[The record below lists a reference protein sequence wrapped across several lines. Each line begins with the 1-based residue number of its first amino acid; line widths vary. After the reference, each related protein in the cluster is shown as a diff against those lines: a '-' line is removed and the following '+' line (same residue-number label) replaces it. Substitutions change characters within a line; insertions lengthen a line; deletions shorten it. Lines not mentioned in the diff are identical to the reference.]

1 MKRKELDHFGLDRR
15 YPLITGYTDAV
26 VTILDVVRI
35 PNLVQIDCRQVYP
48 AVERPIHPLPPLRK
62 ARLRGHE
69 AAIEGLVAIHAADYL
84 RDLYVPKA
92 QTMPIVPQVPLPD
105 LVEGQKPS
113 AFTPQTG
120 RDAPEEGPTPG
131 TVEVRL
137 GLYLNAYETDHRSPP
152 SCHQNVVDKSP
163 QEYGRTRTRSFL
175 IDEEKEDSS

>member
-1 MKRKELDHFGLDRR
+1 
-15 YPLITGYTDAV
+15 
-26 VTILDVVRI
+26 
-35 PNLVQIDCRQVYP
+35 
-48 AVERPIHPLPPLRK
+48 
-62 ARLRGHE
+62 
-69 AAIEGLVAIHAADYL
+69 VAIHAADYL

-152 SCHQNVVDKSP
+152 SCHQDVVGKSP

-175 IDEEKEDSS
+175 IDGEK